1 MSASLTYYSEE
12 KVSASV
18 QEAIE
23 ADARAIDHDWWCES
37 FVFFKHPKAKGRL
50 WGDTKYS
57 VLGYSTAR
65 GRYVEVDPED
75 DMFMSAREVAFL
87 VKHLSRWSEQHG
99 ITWLLHD
106 EYQGDV
112 GKIIG
117 GKADAGVQKY
127 LRQLADMYDRRKHE
141 TGPEAE
147 KRAAAILKKH
157 AARNGADDE
166 QPPRRH

>member
-1 MSASLTYYSEE
+1 MSASLTYHSEE
-12 KVSASV
+12 KVAASLQRAV
-18 QEAIE
+18 E
-23 ADARAIDHDWWCES
+23 ADAGAIDHDWWCEP
-37 FVFFKHPKAKGRL
+37 FFFFKHPKAKGRL

-65 GRYVEVDPED
+65 GKYVEVDPED

-87 VKHLSRWSEQHG
+87 VKHLSRWSKEHG

-112 GKIIG
+112 GKIIE
-117 GKADAGVQKY
+117 GKPDAGVRKY
-127 LRQLADMYDRRKHE
+127 LRQMADMYDEQKQE
-141 TGPEAE
+141 TGPKAE

-157 AARNGADDE
+157 AARNATDVDD
-166 QPPRRH
+166 